1 MKSVEVEEV
10 WVGQFGRKVP
20 LDQWEQEFGHVL
32 SLPMSPSIAF
42 DMGWYEDKC
51 SIYLFGISGGRGEVQ
66 IGRCAL
72 KAYIHPILSGFSQ
85 PDENRVWNTLEL
97 RFADKVPRG
106 LKNCQRSGLGISLH
120 LHVWFSTLRPRL
132 KFLDGWKPR
141 DGHRWHGLVFCFFC

>member
-1 MKSVEVEEV
+1 VEVEEV

-42 DMGWYEDKC
+42 DMGWYKDKS

-72 KAYIHPILSGFSQ
+72 KAYTDQRKDRIFFTTRHASEKITIGLPL
-85 PDENRVWNTLEL
+85 EKNTT
-97 RFADKVPRG
+97 R
-106 LKNCQRSGLGISLH
+106 
-120 LHVWFSTLRPRL
+120 
-132 KFLDGWKPR
+132 
-141 DGHRWHGLVFCFFC
+141 

>member
-1 MKSVEVEEV
+1 MDHALKSVEVEEV

-106 LKNCQRSGLGISLH
+106 LNQKLPK
-120 LHVWFSTLRPRL
+120 VWFGNKLAFACLVLYVAAKAEVFGWLETPR
-132 KFLDGWKPR
+132 R
-141 DGHRWHGLVFCFFC
+141 S